1 MHGKLGAA
9 PLTVVHTFFSSLEP
23 ESEPSEKLKKSFFN
37 YSISKEHLHMVT
49 CNFLSMHLESFL
61 ENPDFSVFLFIKI
74 RNENVL
80 DQYIGSARKDIK
92 HKCIS

>member
-1 MHGKLGAA
+1 MQ
-9 PLTVVHTFFSSLEP
+9 FS
-23 ESEPSEKLKKSFFN
+23 
-37 YSISKEHLHMVT
+37 LHA
-49 CNFLSMHLESFL
+49 SWIIFL